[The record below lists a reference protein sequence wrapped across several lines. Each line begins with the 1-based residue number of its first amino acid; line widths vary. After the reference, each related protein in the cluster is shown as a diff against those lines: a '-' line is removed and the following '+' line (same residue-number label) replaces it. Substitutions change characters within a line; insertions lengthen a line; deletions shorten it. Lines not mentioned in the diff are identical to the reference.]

1 MTMQEREEMFAKDF
15 LVAEDLMK
23 LCGCCRSDASQLIQ
37 EIKRKSADRFHKQG
51 RIHVQDYIE
60 AMRLDTSRYYG
71 AVGEVI
77 IAKMEPIPKAED
89 EEEKTHA
96 PKEEEP
102 LAVERKSLY
111 DVIVVNGE
119 RLKIYRGED

>member
-1 MTMQEREEMFAKDF
+1 MTRQEREEMFAKDF

-60 AMRLDTSRYYG
+60 AMQLDTSRYYG

-77 IAKMEPIPKAED
+77 IAKMEPMPKAEN
-89 EEEKTHA
+89 EEEMQP
-96 PKEEEP
+96 PKEEP
-102 LAVERKSLY
+102 PTVERKPLY
-111 DVIVVNGE
+111 NVVVINGE
-119 RLKIYRGED
+119 RMKVYRGEG

>member
-1 MTMQEREEMFAKDF
+1 MTRQEREEMFAKDF

-60 AMRLDTSRYYG
+60 AMQLDTSRYYG

-77 IAKMEPIPKAED
+77 IAKMEPIPKTEN
-89 EEEKTHA
+89 EEEIQA
-96 PKEEEP
+96 PKEEP
-102 LAVERKSLY
+102 PAVERKPLY
-111 DVIVVNGE
+111 NVVVINGE
-119 RLKIYRGED
+119 RMKVYRGEG

>member
-1 MTMQEREEMFAKDF
+1 MTRQEREEMFAKDF

-51 RIHVQDYIE
+51 RIHVQDCIE
-60 AMRLDTSRYYG
+60 AMQLDTSRYYG

-77 IAKMEPIPKAED
+77 IAKMEPMLKAAN
-89 EEEKTHA
+89 EEEAQPT
-96 PKEEEP
+96 KEEP
-102 LAVERKSLY
+102 PTVERKPLY
-111 DVIVVNGE
+111 NVVVINGE
-119 RLKIYRGED
+119 RMKVYRGEG

>member
-1 MTMQEREEMFAKDF
+1 MTRQEREEMFAKDF

-60 AMRLDTSRYYG
+60 AMQLDTSRYYG

-77 IAKMEPIPKAED
+77 IAKMEPIPKADD
-89 EEEKTHA
+89 EEETQA
-96 PKEEEP
+96 PKEEEQP
-102 LAVERKSLY
+102 AVERKPLY
-111 DVIVVNGE
+111 NVVVINGE
-119 RLKIYRGED
+119 RLKVYRGEG

>member
-1 MTMQEREEMFAKDF
+1 MTRQEREEMFAKDF

-60 AMRLDTSRYYG
+60 AMQLDTSRYYG

-77 IAKMEPIPKAED
+77 IAKMEPIPKAD
-89 EEEKTHA
+89 EEEEIQA
-96 PKEEEP
+96 PKEEESP
-102 LAVERKSLY
+102 AVERKPLY
-111 DVIVVNGE
+111 NVVVINGE
-119 RLKIYRGED
+119 RMKVYRGEG

>member
-1 MTMQEREEMFAKDF
+1 MTRQEREEMFAKDF

-37 EIKRKSADRFHKQG
+37 EIKRKSADRFHKRG

-60 AMRLDTSRYYG
+60 AMQLDTSRYYG

-77 IAKMEPIPKAED
+77 IAKMEPMPKAEN
-89 EEEKTHA
+89 EEETQA
-96 PKEEEP
+96 PKEEP
-102 LAVERKSLY
+102 PTVERKPLY
-111 DVIVVNGE
+111 NVVVINGE
-119 RLKIYRGED
+119 RMKVYRGEG

>member
-1 MTMQEREEMFAKDF
+1 MTRQEREEMFAKDF

-60 AMRLDTSRYYG
+60 AMQLDTSRYYG

-77 IAKMEPIPKAED
+77 IAKMEPMPKADD
-89 EEEKTHA
+89 EEEIQA
-96 PKEEEP
+96 PKEEP
-102 LAVERKSLY
+102 AVERKPLY
-111 DVIVVNGE
+111 NVVVINGE
-119 RLKIYRGED
+119 RMKVYRGEG

>member
-1 MTMQEREEMFAKDF
+1 MTRQEREEMFAKDF

-60 AMRLDTSRYYG
+60 AMQLDTSRYYG

-77 IAKMEPIPKAED
+77 IAKMEPMPKAAN
-89 EEEKTHA
+89 EEETQP
-96 PKEEEP
+96 PKEEAP
-102 LAVERKSLY
+102 TVERKPLY
-111 DVIVVNGE
+111 NVVVINGE
-119 RLKIYRGED
+119 RMKVYRGEG

>member
-1 MTMQEREEMFAKDF
+1 MTRQEREEMFAKDF

-60 AMRLDTSRYYG
+60 AMQLDTSRYYG

-77 IAKMEPIPKAED
+77 IAKMEPMPKADD
-89 EEEKTHA
+89 EEETQA

-102 LAVERKSLY
+102 PAVERKPLY
-111 DVIVVNGE
+111 NVVVINGE
-119 RLKIYRGED
+119 RMKVYRGEG

>member
-1 MTMQEREEMFAKDF
+1 MTRQEREEMFAKDF

-60 AMRLDTSRYYG
+60 AMQLDTSRYYG

-77 IAKMEPIPKAED
+77 IAKMEPMPKAANEED
-89 EEEKTHA
+89 MQPT
-96 PKEEEP
+96 KEEAP
-102 LAVERKSLY
+102 TVERKPLY
-111 DVIVVNGE
+111 NVVVINGE
-119 RLKIYRGED
+119 RMKVYRGEG

>member
-1 MTMQEREEMFAKDF
+1 MTRQEREEMFAKDF

-60 AMRLDTSRYYG
+60 AMQLDTSRYYG

-77 IAKMEPIPKAED
+77 IAKMEPMPKAEN
-89 EEEKTHA
+89 EEETQP
-96 PKEEEP
+96 PKEEAP
-102 LAVERKSLY
+102 TVERKPLY
-111 DVIVVNGE
+111 NVVVINGE
-119 RLKIYRGED
+119 RMKVYRGEG

>member
-1 MTMQEREEMFAKDF
+1 MTRQEREEMFAKDF

-60 AMRLDTSRYYG
+60 AMKLDTSRYYG

-77 IAKMEPIPKAED
+77 IAKMEPMPKAAN
-89 EEEKTHA
+89 EEEA
-96 PKEEEP
+96 QPPKEEP
-102 LAVERKSLY
+102 PTVERKPLY
-111 DVIVVNGE
+111 NVVVINGE
-119 RLKIYRGED
+119 RMKVYRGEG

>member
-1 MTMQEREEMFAKDF
+1 MTRQEREEMFAKDF

-60 AMRLDTSRYYG
+60 AMQLDTSRYYG

-77 IAKMEPIPKAED
+77 SGRWNRC
-89 EEEKTHA
+89 
-96 PKEEEP
+96 
-102 LAVERKSLY
+102 RKRRMRKKCSRRKK
-111 DVIVVNGE
+111 N
-119 RLKIYRGED
+119 RPQSSASRSTM